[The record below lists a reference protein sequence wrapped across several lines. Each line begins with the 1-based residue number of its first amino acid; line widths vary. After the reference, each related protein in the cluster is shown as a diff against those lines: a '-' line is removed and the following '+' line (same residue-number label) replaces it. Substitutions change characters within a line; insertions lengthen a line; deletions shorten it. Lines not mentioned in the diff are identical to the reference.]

1 MTDTSNSNRKS
12 GTLGT
17 NTDVEIDLRQV
28 AKSLIRH
35 KYLIAK
41 ITSAA
46 VLLASVY
53 SVISKPVWEGQF
65 EIVLASKKS
74 STSQAAQL
82 LQSNPGLA
90 NLIGIGGSNDQL
102 ETEVEIL
109 QSPSVLKPVFDFVK
123 DQKQKQGQDVEAWR
137 YTDWIDSN
145 LKIKLVKGTS
155 VLELA
160 YQDTDKNL
168 VLPVIQKISNAYQA
182 YSGRDRRR
190 GINQA
195 IQYLDEQIKIYD
207 KKNID
212 SLRAAQEYGI
222 EQDLT
227 ALKEVMTMEPKTLST

>member
-46 VLLASVY
+46 VLASVY

-123 DQKQKQGQDVEAWR
+123 DQNKNKVKM
-137 YTDWIDSN
+137 
-145 LKIKLVKGTS
+145 LKHG
-155 VLELA
+155 
-160 YQDTDKNL
+160 DTQTGL
-168 VLPVIQKISNAYQA
+168 IQ
-182 YSGRDRRR
+182 
-190 GINQA
+190 
-195 IQYLDEQIKIYD
+195 
-207 KKNID
+207 
-212 SLRAAQEYGI
+212 
-222 EQDLT
+222 T
-227 ALKEVMTMEPKTLST
+227 

>member
-1 MTDTSNSNRKS
+1 M
-12 GTLGT
+12 
-17 NTDVEIDLRQV
+17 
-28 AKSLIRH
+28 
-35 KYLIAK
+35 
-41 ITSAA
+41 
-46 VLLASVY
+46 
-53 SVISKPVWEGQF
+53 
-65 EIVLASKKS
+65 
-74 STSQAAQL
+74 
-82 LQSNPGLA
+82 
-90 NLIGIGGSNDQL
+90 
-102 ETEVEIL
+102 
-109 QSPSVLKPVFDFVK
+109 KPVFDFVK
-123 DQKQKQGQDVEAWR
+123 DQTKQGQDVEAWR

-207 KKNID
+207 KNID

-222 EQDLT
+222 EQDPT
-227 ALKEVMTMEPKTLST
+227 ALQGGNDNGTKNFST